1 MPVMP
6 GGWATWLR
14 WSWRDLRARWLQVA
28 AISLI
33 VALGAGVYTGL
44 GSMPQWRRANYDA
57 SYDALA
63 SHDLLVTLST
73 GSTVPAGALAGA
85 VETSAHPEW
94 FADTSERLV
103 VPTQVEIAKPGHDLL
118 VPGRLVGVDLAGG
131 GPTTD
136 RIDLAAGRALGEEDR
151 GGPAVILDRHF
162 ADTWGLGATGT
173 VTLAGD
179 RELGWVGTGMSPQY
193 FMIVTDT
200 NLLLGERGFAVLY
213 ASNETVAD
221 VAGLPGQVNEAGV
234 RLAPGAPLDRARAEL
249 EAALGE
255 QLPDAA
261 VTVTRLADER
271 AYGMMYRDIDGDQ
284 RLVTIFAVL
293 LMVGAAFAA
302 FTLTSRIIEAQRRE
316 IGIAMAL
323 GTPTPTIALRPV
335 LVGAQ
340 IALGGVAL
348 GAAAGL
354 GIGAWVSDIN
364 VAFYPMPVWETPFQ
378 PATFARGV
386 ALGFVLT
393 FAATLIPVVRAVRVR
408 PVDAIITRPRV
419 ARHRTRRLHLV
430 DRLPGGSLVKL
441 PARNVAR
448 NLRRT
453 VLTALAISAVI
464 ATLIG
469 VIGMLDS
476 FVATVDRGESEVLST
491 APDRLAVD
499 LSGFTTTADPAF
511 EALAG
516 IDGVSVVEPGLRV
529 GGRLRTTKGS
539 LDVLVEV
546 LDLDSELWVPT
557 AAEGRVAGGGRGLVI
572 SSKAA
577 DDLGVGVGDRVRF
590 RHPVREGT
598 GYRWEESPVRVDGI
612 HPNPYR
618 FLAYLDLGAA
628 DLMNLEGIV
637 NTAQVGL
644 APGADGDAVRHAVFE
659 TPGVASV
666 QPVRAVVDAIRDA
679 IDEASSVL
687 DIVQLTV
694 LVLAVLI
701 AFNSTSIGSDERRRE
716 HATMFAFGV
725 PLRTVVLGLVAE
737 SALIGVAATI
747 VGIGLGLGLLGWIT
761 GTLLPTTLP
770 ELAVEPVV
778 GVSTYVAAAVLGV
791 VAVAVAPLLTVRRL
805 RRMDLPSTL
814 RVVE

>member
-1 MPVMP
+1 M
-6 GGWATWLR
+6 
-14 WSWRDLRARWLQVA
+14 
-28 AISLI
+28 
-33 VALGAGVYTGL
+33 
-44 GSMPQWRRANYDA
+44 
-57 SYDALA
+57 
-63 SHDLLVTLST
+63 
-73 GSTVPAGALAGA
+73 
-85 VETSAHPEW
+85 
-94 FADTSERLV
+94 
-103 VPTQVEIAKPGHDLL
+103 
-118 VPGRLVGVDLAGG
+118 
-131 GPTTD
+131 
-136 RIDLAAGRALGEEDR
+136 
-151 GGPAVILDRHF
+151 ILDRHF
-162 ADTWGLGATGT
+162 ADTWDLAPAGT
-173 VTLAGD
+173 LSLAGD
-179 RELGWVGTGMSPQY
+179 RELSWVGTGMSPQY

-213 ASNETVAD
+213 ASNETVALLAD
-221 VAGLPGQVNEAGV
+221 LPGQVNEAGV
-234 RLAPGAPLDRARAEL
+234 RLAPGAPADRARAEL
-249 EAALGE
+249 EAALVDP
-255 QLPDAA
+255 LPDAA
-261 VTVTRLADER
+261 VTVTALADER
-271 AYGMMYRDIDGDQ
+271 AYGMMYRDIEGDQ
-284 RLVTIFAVL
+284 RLVTIFSVL

-323 GTPTPTIALRPV
+323 GTPTATIALRPV

-348 GAAAGL
+348 GAAAGY
-354 GIGAWVSDIN
+354 GMGGWVSDIN
-364 VAFYPMPVWETPFQ
+364 QSFFPMPVWDTPFQ
-378 PATFARGV
+378 PATFAEGI

-393 FAATLIPVVRAVRVR
+393 FVATLIQVARAVRVR

-419 ARHRTRRLHLV
+419 SHHRSGRLRLV
-430 DRLPGGSLVKL
+430 ERLPGGSLVKL
-441 PARNVAR
+441 PARNVVR

-469 VIGMLDS
+469 VIGMIDS
-476 FVATVDRGESEVLST
+476 FVATVDRGESEVLSS

-499 LSGFTTTADPAF
+499 LAGFTTAADPALT
-511 EALAG
+511 ALAE
-516 IDGVSVVEPGLRV
+516 IDGVAVVEPGLRV
-529 GGRLRTTKGS
+529 GGRLRTDEGS
-539 LDVLVEV
+539 LDVLVDV
-546 LDLDSELWVPT
+546 LDLDSDLWVPT
-557 AAEGRVAGGGRGLVI
+557 ASEGRVAAGGQGLVI
-572 SSKAA
+572 SAKAA
-577 DDLGVGVGDRVRF
+577 DDLGVAVGDRVRF

-598 GYRWEESPVRVDGI
+598 GYRWEETPVPIDAI

-725 PLRTVVLGLVAE
+725 PLRTVV
-737 SALIGVAATI
+737 IG
-747 VGIGLGLGLLGWIT
+747 WWWR
-761 GTLLPTTLP
+761 
-770 ELAVEPVV
+770 
-778 GVSTYVAAAVLGV
+778 
-791 VAVAVAPLLTVRRL
+791 AP
-805 RRMDLPSTL
+805 
-814 RVVE
+814 

>member
-1 MPVMP
+1 MP

-14 WSWRDLRARWLQVA
+14 WSWRDLRARWLQVV

-57 SYDALA
+57 SYEALD

-73 GSTVPAGALAGA
+73 GSTVDAGALTSA
-85 VETSAHPEW
+85 VGEVAHPEW
-94 FADTSERLV
+94 FADTTERLV
-103 VPTQVEIAKPGHDLL
+103 VPTQVEIPRPGADLL

-136 RIDLAAGRALGEEDR
+136 RIDLAAGRTLTEADR
-151 GGPAVILDRHF
+151 GEPTVILDRHF
-162 ADTWGLGATGT
+162 ADTWGLEATGT
-173 VTLAGD
+173 LSLAGD
-179 RELGWVGTGMSPQY
+179 RELRWVGTGMSPQY

-200 NLLLGERGFAVLY
+200 NLLLGERGFAVLF

-221 VAGLPGQVNEAGV
+221 IADLPGQVNEAGV
-234 RLAPGAPLDRARAEL
+234 RLAPGAPLDRARSAL
-249 EAALGE
+249 ETALAS
-255 QLPDAA
+255 QLPEAA

-271 AYGMMYRDIDGDQ
+271 AYGLMYRDIEGDQ

-323 GTPTPTIALRPV
+323 GTPTGTIALRPV

-348 GAAAGL
+348 GVAAGL
-354 GIGAWVSDIN
+354 GIGAWVADIN
-364 VAFYPMPVWETPFQ
+364 QAFFPLPVWNTPFQ
-378 PATFARGV
+378 TATFAKGV

-393 FAATLIPVVRAVRVR
+393 FVATLIPVGRAVRVR
-408 PVDAIITRPRV
+408 PVDAIITRPHVSRRR
-419 ARHRTRRLHLV
+419 AGRLHLAE
-430 DRLPGGSLVKL
+430 RLPGGSLAKL
-441 PARNVAR
+441 PARNVVR

-453 VLTALAISAVI
+453 LLTALAISAVI

-469 VIGMLDS
+469 VIGMIDS
-476 FVATVDRGESEVLST
+476 FVATVDRGEAEVLSS
-491 APDRLAVD
+491 APDRLAVE
-499 LSGFTTTADPAF
+499 LSGFTTTADPALT
-511 EALAG
+511 ALAD
-516 IDGVSVVEPGLRV
+516 IDGVAAVEPGLRV
-529 GGRLRTTKGS
+529 GGRLRTGEGS
-539 LDVLVEV
+539 MDVLVDV
-546 LDLDSELWVPT
+546 LDLGSDLWTPT
-557 AAEGRVAGGGRGLVI
+557 AIEGRVAAGGRGLVI

-590 RHPVREGT
+590 RHPVREGA
-598 GYRWEESPVRVDGI
+598 GYRWEESPIRIDGI

-628 DLMNLEGIV
+628 DLMNLDGIV

-666 QPVRAVVDAIRDA
+666 QPVKAVVDAIRAA

-687 DIVQLTV
+687 DVVQLTV

-725 PLRTVVLGLVAE
+725 PLRTVVLELVVE
-737 SALIGVAATI
+737 SALIGVAAT
-747 VGIGLGLGLLGWIT
+747 VAGIGLGLALLGWIA

-770 ELAVEPVV
+770 ELSVEPVV
-778 GVSTYVAAAVLGV
+778 GLSTYVTAAVLGV

>member
-1 MPVMP
+1 MP
-6 GGWATWLR
+6 GGWVTWLR
-14 WSWRDLRARWLQVA
+14 WSWRDLRARWLQVV

-44 GSMPQWRRANYDA
+44 GSMPGWRRANYRA
-57 SYDALA
+57 SYEALA

-73 GSTVPAGALAGA
+73 GSTVDAGALAAA
-85 VETSAHPEW
+85 VGDVAHPEW
-94 FADTSERLV
+94 IADTSERLV
-103 VPTQVEIAKPGHDLL
+103 APTQVEIARAGSDLL
-118 VPGRLVGVDLAGG
+118 VPGRLVGVDLADG
-131 GPTTD
+131 GPGTD
-136 RIDLAAGRALGEEDR
+136 RIDVATGRALTADDR
-151 GGPAVILDRHF
+151 GEPTVVLDRHF
-162 ADTWGLGATGT
+162 AETWGLGPTGT
-173 VTLAGD
+173 LALAGD
-179 RELGWVGTGMSPQY
+179 RELAWVGTGMSPQY

-213 ASNETVAD
+213 ASNETVAGLAD
-221 VAGLPGQVNEAGV
+221 LPGQVNEAGV
-234 RLAPGAPLDRARAEL
+234 RLVSGAPLEPARAEL
-249 EAALGE
+249 EAALSE
-255 QLPDAA
+255 ALPDAA

-271 AYGMMYRDIDGDQ
+271 AYGMMYRDIEGDQ

-302 FTLTSRIIEAQRRE
+302 FTLTSRIIESQRRE

-323 GTPTPTIALRPV
+323 GTPTATIALRPV

-340 IALGGVAL
+340 IALGGVVL
-348 GAAAGL
+348 GAMAGY
-354 GIGAWVSDIN
+354 GIGGWVSSIN
-364 VAFYPMPVWETPFQ
+364 QSFFPMPVWETPFQ
-378 PATFARGV
+378 PATFAEGV

-393 FAATLIPVVRAVRVR
+393 FVATLIPVARAVRVR
-408 PVDAIITRPRV
+408 PVDAILTRPH
-419 ARHRTRRLHLV
+419 ASRRRSRRFRLAA
-430 DRLPGGSLVKL
+430 RLPGGSLVRL
-441 PARNVAR
+441 PARNVVR

-469 VIGMLDS
+469 VIGMIDS
-476 FVATVDRGESEVLST
+476 FVATDDRGEAEVLSS

-499 LSGFTTTADPAF
+499 LAGFTSEADPA
-511 EALAG
+511 LAAMAE
-516 IDGVSVVEPGLRV
+516 IEGVSAVEPGLRV
-529 GGRLRTTKGS
+529 GGRLRTGEGS
-539 LDVLVEV
+539 MDVLVDV
-546 LDLDSELWVPT
+546 LDLDSDLWAPT
-557 AAEGRVAGGGRGLVI
+557 AVAGRVDAGGDGLVI

-577 DDLGVGVGDRVRF
+577 DDLGVEVGDRVRF
-590 RHPVREGT
+590 RHPVREGA
-598 GYRWEESPVRVDGI
+598 GYRWEESPVRIDGI

-618 FLAYLDLGAA
+618 FLTYLDLGAA

-644 APGADGDAVRHAVFE
+644 AAGADADAVRHAVFE

-687 DIVQLTV
+687 DVVQLTV

-725 PLRTVVLGLVAE
+725 PLRTVVLELVVE
-737 SALIGVAATI
+737 SALIGVAATV
-747 VGIGLGLGLLGWIT
+747 VGIGLGLALLGWIA

-778 GVSTYVAAAVLGV
+778 GLSTYLTAAVLGV

>member
-1 MPVMP
+1 M
-6 GGWATWLR
+6 
-14 WSWRDLRARWLQVA
+14 

-57 SYDALA
+57 SYAALD

-73 GSTVPAGALAGA
+73 GSTVPAGSLAAA
-85 VETSAHPEW
+85 VHAARHPDR
-94 FADTSERLV
+94 FADVTERLV
-103 VPTQVEIAKPGHDLL
+103 APTQVKIERPGGDLL
-118 VPGRLVGVDLAGG
+118 VPGRLVGVDLADG

-136 RIDLAAGRALGEEDR
+136 RIDVAGGRALGEADR
-151 GGPAVILDRHF
+151 GEPAVILDRHF
-162 ADTWGLGATGT
+162 AETWDLPSSGT
-173 VTLAGD
+173 LALAGD
-179 RELGWVGTGMSPQY
+179 RELRWVGTGMSPQY
-193 FMIVTDT
+193 FMVVTDT
-200 NLLLGERGFAVLY
+200 NLLMGERGFAVLY
-213 ASNETVAD
+213 ASNETVGD
-221 VAGLPGQVNEAGV
+221 LTGQAGRVDEAGV
-234 RLAPGAPLDRARAEL
+234 RLAPGAPPERARAEL
-249 EAALGE
+249 EDALAAA
-255 QLPDAA
+255 LPDAA
-261 VTVTRLADER
+261 VTVTPLADER
-271 AYGMMYRDIDGDQ
+271 ARGMMYRDIEGDQ

-323 GTPTPTIALRPV
+323 GTPTATIALRPI

-354 GIGAWVSDIN
+354 GIGAWVSEIN
-364 VAFYPMPVWETPFQ
+364 QGFFPMPVWETPFQ
-378 PATFARGV
+378 PGTFARGV

-393 FAATLIPVVRAVRVR
+393 FVATLIPVVRAVRVR
-408 PVDAIITRPRV
+408 PVDAIVTRPRV
-419 ARHRTRRLHLV
+419 GRRHGRRVQLGE
-430 DRLPGGSLVKL
+430 RLPGGSLVRL
-441 PARNVAR
+441 PARNVVR

-476 FVATVDRGESEVLST
+476 FVATVDRGEAEVLATS
-491 APDRLAVD
+491 PDRLAVD
-499 LSGFTTTADPAF
+499 LSGFTTAADPTLG
-511 EALAG
+511 ALAG
-516 IDGVSVVEPGLRV
+516 IDGVAKVEPGLRV
-529 GGRLRTTKGS
+529 GGRLRADEGS

-546 LDLDSELWVPT
+546 IDLDSDLWAPT
-557 AAEGRVAGGGRGLVI
+557 AVEGRVASGDRGLVI

-577 DDLGVGVGDRVRF
+577 SDLGVGVGDRVRF

-598 GYRWEESPVRVDGI
+598 GYRWEESPIRVDGI

-628 DLMNLEGIV
+628 DLMNLDGIV

-659 TPGVASV
+659 TAGVASV

-679 IDEASSVL
+679 IDEAASVL
-687 DIVQLTV
+687 DVVQVTV

-725 PLRTVVLGLVAE
+725 PLRTVVLELVVE
-737 SALIGVAATI
+737 SALIGVVATA

-770 ELAVEPVV
+770 DLAVEPVV
-778 GVSTYVAAAVLGV
+778 GVSTYVTAAVLGV